1 MTINQLPELVTHDG
15 SPAVPAVYNG
25 ADYKLPL
32 GNMILVKE
40 VSGTTNSSGNLGLG
54 AGAGGISHFHVV
66 LAAIRKGTSGICTP
80 LYNVST
86 DEWSIHVTSAGATP
100 SAVTNTSVTLLVF
113 YLPTQNFDTL

>member
-54 AGAGGISHFHVV
+54 TADIDNDFVV
-66 LAAIRKGTSGICTP
+66 LAVIRQGSTTSICTP
-80 LYNVST
+80 FYNVST
-86 DEWSIHVTSAGATP
+86 DEWSIHVTSPGASP
-100 SAVTNTSVTLLVF
+100 SAVTNTSVNLIIF
-113 YLPTQNFDTL
+113 YLPRHFDYT

>member
-1 MTINQLPELVTHDG
+1 MVIDQLPDLVTHDG
-15 SPAVPAVYNG
+15 TLAVPASYNG

-32 GNMILVKE
+32 ENMILVKE

-66 LAAIRKGTSGICTP
+66 LAAIRKGTSSICTP

-86 DEWSIHVTSAGATP
+86 DEWSIHVTSAGASP
-100 SAVTNTSVTLLVF
+100 SAVTSTSVDLIVF
-113 YLPTQNFDTL
+113 YMPTQNFDTL